1 MGVIRTW
8 WRTPRTRKRIGV
20 IISVIAAVMAA
31 VGLLTARYGLIFA
44 AVIVALLAAASGPA
58 RLRK

>member
-1 MGVIRTW
+1 MGFVKTW
-8 WRTPRTRKRIGV
+8 WRTPRVRKRVAG
-20 IISVIAAVMAA
+20 IIAIAAVVLAV
-31 VGLLTARYGLIFA
+31 VGLLTARYGFIFA